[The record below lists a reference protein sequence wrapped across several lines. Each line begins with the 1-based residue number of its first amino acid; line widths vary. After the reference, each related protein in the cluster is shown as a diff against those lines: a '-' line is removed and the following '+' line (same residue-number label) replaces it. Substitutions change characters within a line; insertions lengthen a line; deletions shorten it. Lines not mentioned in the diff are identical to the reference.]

1 MPVPDRRVAIA
12 TTTALA
18 WVNRT
23 DAFTGRASRRSRG
36 SPTGRAF
43 ANNIGVKAD
52 LISVIEAA
60 YRVEQRE
67 GRWLEGVLEA
77 ASPLLDRGMGCSAFF
92 YDARDVEQLR
102 LHGFVAA
109 GARNDEAIL
118 RAIERSSPDRVAW
131 VFRTQACRTA
141 SEGPDWANQP
151 AAKLFRTWGITDILF
166 VNGVD
171 PSGIGCFVTA
181 KLSEGQRVDRGTKRR
196 LARLAAHFAAGYR
209 LVRRLSAPL
218 DPDRADAVL
227 SPSGKLLHA
236 REPAK
241 DDASRAALRD
251 AAVAVEGARG
261 SLRRRDPDAAVEAWR
276 GLVAA
281 RWSIVDRFEHD
292 GKRFLLAQENAPVSP
307 SRRELSERERQAL
320 AYAKLGHSNKLIAYE
335 LGISASTVGVLLW
348 RAANKLGTK
357 TREEL
362 LRVPLDDRQEAE
374 GRGEAPD
381 SRRSGPGHAEAA
393 AVDADERGRPL

>member
-1 MPVPDRRVAIA
+1 MPVYNTESLVGTAVASV
-12 TTTALA
+12 LGQQNC
-18 WVNRT
+18 V
-23 DAFTGRASRRSRG
+23 
-36 SPTGRAF
+36 
-43 ANNIGVKAD
+43 AD
-52 LISVIEAA
+52 ILISDD
-60 YRVEQRE
+60 Q
-67 GRWLEGVLEA
+67 
-77 ASPLLDRGMGCSAFF
+77 
-92 YDARDVEQLR
+92 
-102 LHGFVAA
+102 
-109 GARNDEAIL
+109 
-118 RAIERSSPDRVAW
+118 SPD
-131 VFRTQACRTA
+131 
-141 SEGPDWANQP
+141 
-151 AAKLFRTWGITDILF
+151 
-166 VNGVD
+166 
-171 PSGIGCFVTA
+171 
-181 KLSEGQRVDRGTKRR
+181 GT
-196 LARLAAHFAAGYR
+196 LAA
-209 LVRRLSAPL
+209 VRRT
-218 DPDRADAVL
+218 
-227 SPSGKLLHA
+227 
-236 REPAK
+236 
-241 DDASRAALRD
+241 
-251 AAVAVEGARG
+251 
-261 SLRRRDPDAAVEAWR
+261 VEAWR